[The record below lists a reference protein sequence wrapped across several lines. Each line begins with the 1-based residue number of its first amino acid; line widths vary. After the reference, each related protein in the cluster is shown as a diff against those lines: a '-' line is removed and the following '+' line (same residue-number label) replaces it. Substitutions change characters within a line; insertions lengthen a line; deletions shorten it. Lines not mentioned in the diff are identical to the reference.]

1 MPHVTA
7 EAWPSHPYEA
17 RCPFDYHPA
26 DVAELAPFLGR
37 GWAICRNTPANRE
50 RYTRCITPKQ
60 YRDAEAAVIEARGYA
75 RPAEKVI
82 RDLVEAVALLQ
93 REVIGPPI
101 MDRMRATLRNAE
113 TILAK
118 ARVP

>member
-1 MPHVTA
+1 MTTITA

-37 GWAICRNTPANRE
+37 GWAICRDTPANRA
-50 RYTRCITPKQ
+50 RYTRCITQRQ
-60 YRDAEAAVIEARGYA
+60 YAAAKAAAIEARGYA

-82 RDLVEAVALLQ
+82 RDLMCLVERLGPADSADMAD
-93 REVIGPPI
+93 EVT
-101 MDRMRATLRNAE
+101 AALRNAE